1 MLRVCRCGVVAVTS
15 LRHVNGAVR
24 WTVEGMGAG
33 GDVEMWRVDS
43 GAGCELRRRRSE
55 AMDAPEDPA
64 TATAGA
70 AAAPFRTWMTHVEEA
85 VSHSD
90 VEAVE
95 SLIAA
100 RRATHGVEAC
110 GAAERDAATCC
121 MHESGSGRGEVVE
134 VGAGRSR
141 GDGGH
146 ACGAGAGGEASSLP
160 PELVFKLKRLTV
172 LSALRSGDVVRAHAL
187 TAAHL
192 GPLAAEQPSLQSMLS
207 VRSLTCLPHPTPP
220 SSLPCSSLRACLRA

>member
-1 MLRVCRCGVVAVTS
+1 VLRVCRCGVVAVTS

-33 GDVEMWRVDS
+33 GD
-43 GAGCELRRRRSE
+43 
-55 AMDAPEDPA
+55 
-64 TATAGA
+64 
-70 AAAPFRTWMTHVEEA
+70 
-85 VSHSD
+85 
-90 VEAVE
+90 
-95 SLIAA
+95 

-121 MHESGSGRGEVVE
+121 MHESGSGRGGVVE

-146 ACGAGAGGEASSLP
+146 ACGEGAGGEASSLP

-207 VRSLTCLPHPTPP
+207 VRSLTRLPHPTPP
-220 SSLPCSSLRACLRA
+220 ISLPCSSLRACLSA